1 MRFHPTPVEGTFL
14 IELER
19 RGDDRGFFARFFCAQ
34 EFGKHGLETGFVQMN
49 NSLTARKGTLRGMH
63 YQMPPAA
70 EVKVV
75 RCVRGALFDVVADL
89 RPDSTSYGQWFG
101 AELSAENRSMMYVPR
116 GCAHGFLTLTDNAEA
131 LYLASTPYAPEQE
144 RGVRFDDPWLSIR
157 WPTQPAE
164 MSDKDGAWPSYDAT
178 HPESGRLRGLLRT
191 EEVA

>member
-1 MRFHPTPVEGTFL
+1 M

-75 RCVRGALFDVVADL
+75 RCIRGALFDVVADL

-144 RGVRFDDPWLSIR
+144 RGVRFDDPWLGIR

-164 MSDKDGAWPSYDAT
+164 MSDKDGAWPSYDAA